1 MIKKIAIA
9 GLYMVL
15 GSSLNAGG
23 MSTGEGFI
31 GLEVG
36 YSEVQGQRIGFLDD
50 TDNDVNYGVHIGAQ
64 NEEWRAMLIYNYYNN
79 SSNDQNLEQGL
90 LTIDSFFMGNVSLSG
105 TAITPYLGVNVGYAN
120 YESSFVDDS
129 GLIYGGQGGLVVGV
143 MESVDLDFAYRY
155 SLSDNSTF
163 DHVGSFIFSVNYI
176 Y

>member
-1 MIKKIAIA
+1 
-9 GLYMVL
+9 
-15 GSSLNAGG
+15 
-23 MSTGEGFI
+23 
-31 GLEVG
+31 
-36 YSEVQGQRIGFLDD
+36 
-50 TDNDVNYGVHIGAQ
+50 
-64 NEEWRAMLIYNYYNN
+64 MLIYNYYNN